1 MPFFKTPCTSRG
13 FVEVLLCVLLR
24 DCALFVSFLPQIW
37 QCWGQECSKNE
48 REKGQ
53 QNHPVAVKGFQ
64 RSYVRNARAGA
75 FHRGKMPSFARV
87 VLAPGPAETGE
98 PGAQSGAYPC
108 ESSSS
113 VDAKVPQSPTQ
124 GRRKKPKPT
133 AIRTPLN
140 PYPPNLTAPT
150 TFLLFPTLSN
160 VPFRLKHPILKS
172 I

>member
-1 MPFFKTPCTSRG
+1 MCSPQRLCPFG
-13 FVEVLLCVLLR
+13 LYL
-24 DCALFVSFLPQIW
+24 SFLKYDSAEDKSVQ
-37 QCWGQECSKNE
+37 KM
-48 REKGQ
+48 KGRK
-53 QNHPVAVKGFQ
+53 ASRTILGLKGFQ
-64 RSYVRNARAGA
+64 CSYVRNARAGA

-133 AIRTPLN
+133 ATRTPLN

-160 VPFRLKHPILKS
+160 VPFRLKHSILKS